1 MLSNTF
7 LRGIAAAVLA
17 LTVAACDTGTS
28 PEMPAELDAEAA
40 RAGFEAMQVAMGS
53 DDLSSFRA
61 LAGRTPFGGSPAAIG
76 SVALMT
82 TADPGGNG
90 RAFALDLARR
100 MGAVASAPAAA
111 PASGP
116 IISGW
121 HRGSTFVY
129 DPDIDE
135 YRPDLTL
142 EGAPSTGVRF
152 LLYEVDAHGK
162 PIPGEEIGYA
172 DLVDEGDG
180 SVEDIVLRLRVVQ
193 HSTTLLDYR
202 TTLDHDATSA
212 ALTVDGFLIG
222 DGTRLEF
229 DLAVAA
235 EGAQGAARIDLDFEL
250 GVPEHDLTV
259 VGFVSGVEEDEEGQ
273 GDVVL
278 DIRSGADHIGVEM
291 TGANGVLDGTVLV
304 NGAPFALV
312 RGAAGDPDVT
322 NPSGDAL
329 TLTEIVLLHGI
340 VKVVEDV
347 FDLVEDLVE
356 PVGAIVLLGFIL

>member
-1 MLSNTF
+1 MRGNT
-7 LRGIAAAVLA
+7 LVRAIAAAVLA
-17 LTVAACDTGTS
+17 VTVAACDSGTS
-28 PEMPAELDAEAA
+28 PESSASLDAEAA
-40 RAGFEAMQVAMGS
+40 RAGFEAMQAAMGS
-53 DDLSSFRA
+53 DDLASFRA
-61 LAGRTPFGGSPAAIG
+61 LAGRTPFGASPAAIG
-76 SVALMT
+76 SVALMA
-82 TADPGGNG
+82 TADPGANG
-90 RAFALDLARR
+90 RAFALGLARR
-100 MGAVASAPAAA
+100 MGAVAYAPTRA
-111 PASGP
+111 PDSGP

-142 EGAPSTGVRF
+142 EGAAPTGVRF
-152 LLYEVDAHGK
+152 LLYEVDANGK

-193 HSTTLLDYR
+193 RSATLLDYR

-229 DLAVAA
+229 DVALAA
-235 EGAQGAARIDLDFEL
+235 EGAEDGAQIDLQFEL

-259 VGFVSGVEEDEEGQ
+259 VGHVSGVEEEEGGQ

-322 NPSGDAL
+322 DPSGDAL
-329 TLTEIVLLHGI
+329 TLSEVVLLHGI

-347 FDLVEDLVE
+347 FELVEDVVE